1 MKRDLPQQDE
11 ALFSSAHAA
20 LTFAL
25 NFSHQQSSKSAM
37 SALLPPEASNGGK
50 GLGGLDG
57 AAQAGMIRAE
67 LKACGPVVEAL
78 LIARCAPKFSVCS
91 CKSPCCSGKIAN
103 QEREAAINFLCM
115 EAMQY
120 FAGCLSHYTLRR
132 GLIEK
137 YYGEKVKVEDLADL
151 CGVNRTT
158 VMAHNGKI
166 LRWLKGE
173 SRDNPGAEAKAW
185 RRFEQILSINRLV

>member
-37 SALLPPEASNGGK
+37 SALLPPEASKGGK

-78 LIARCAPKFSVCS
+78 LIARCAPRSTPCV
-91 CKSPCCSGKIAN
+91 CKSACCSGHRQNDEYEEAITLLC
-103 QEREAAINFLCM
+103 REAMSHLSGM
-115 EAMQY
+115 
-120 FAGCLSHYTLRR
+120 LSHYTLRR
-132 GLIEK
+132 ALIEQH
-137 YYGEKVKVEDLADL
+137 YGKKVQIKELADL
-151 CGVNRTT
+151 CGVAEKT
-158 VMAHNGKI
+158 VQSHKTRI
-166 LRWLKGE
+166 KEWLAGV
-173 SRDNPGAEAKAW
+173 SRDQQGAEAKAW
-185 RRFEQILSINRLV
+185 LSLELKLELKGLI